1 MPGIKEVYDNLVT
14 KTGRQKGV
22 SKNSFTQMLVSS
34 YLDNYTIFSD
44 CRIAQSSLHAPQL
57 LFGSLSGHPRVEAD
71 VGKGESIWTKRPR
84 LE

>member
-14 KTGRQKGV
+14 KTG
-22 SKNSFTQMLVSS
+22 T
-34 YLDNYTIFSD
+34 LDNYTIFSD
-44 CRIAQSSLHAPQL
+44 CRIAKSSLPAPQS
-57 LFGSLSGHPRVEAD
+57 LFGSLSGNPRVEAD